1 MDDKE
6 FNKKYESL
14 KKSKFKQQKLL
25 GWRPIPTISCI
36 TIIFISFAV
45 FFILFGIIILVFTSQ
60 VKEMIV
66 RYDNNCN
73 FTKKNPCDFT
83 IPVPEKMKK
92 PIMVYYQIN
101 DFSQN
106 HRVYMDSKSDKQLNG
121 DSLSVDELKESGV
134 CDYAITNKDMGETGR
149 ENEAAFPCGLMAKS
163 YFRDYFTFEM
173 NGNKINVKNES
184 IAYKT
189 DKEKYEKNTYDK
201 NKHWIDFTD
210 ERFMIWMRPSP
221 FSNPRKLWGI
231 IDDIDID
238 SSIYFTVK
246 EQSFGGY
253 EKYVIFSTR
262 NVFGGK
268 NSFLGAIYLIFGI
281 ICLVSAIVFINLH
294 HIYHKKD

>member
-121 DSLSVDELKESGV
+121 EEVKIEDLIESGV
-134 CDYAITNKDMGETGR
+134 CDNAITNEDMGRYDLPGD
-149 ENEAAFPCGLMAKS
+149 EAAFPCGLMAQS
-163 YFRDYFTFEM
+163 YFQDKFIIKM
-173 NGNKINVKNES
+173 NGQEINVKNED

-189 DKEKYEKNTYDK
+189 DKEKYEKNQFDDS
-201 NKHWIDFTD
+201 KHWTNFTD

-221 FSNPRKLWGI
+221 FPNPRKLWGI
-231 IDDIDID
+231 IDEIDLDASLEITK
-238 SSIYFTVK
+238 SI
-246 EQSFGGY
+246 
-253 EKYVIFSTR
+253 
-262 NVFGGK
+262 
-268 NSFLGAIYLIFGI
+268 
-281 ICLVSAIVFINLH
+281 
-294 HIYHKKD
+294 